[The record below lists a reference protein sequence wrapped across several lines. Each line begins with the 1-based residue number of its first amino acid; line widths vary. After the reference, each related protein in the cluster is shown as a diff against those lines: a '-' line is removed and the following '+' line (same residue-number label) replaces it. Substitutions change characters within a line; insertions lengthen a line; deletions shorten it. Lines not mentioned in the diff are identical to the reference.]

1 MELWVGVLGVA
12 GAPERA
18 DHLAARHVLADVDPY
33 VREVDEYRGIAER
46 RGLIALND
54 HRQAISIRMPRRP
67 SRGRVDD
74 RSAERRHDRLALGRE
89 DIDPV
94 VKPDQLSIR
103 AWLGMVV

>member
-54 HRQAISIRMPRRP
+54 HRQAISIRMPWRP